1 MQTYV
6 FDIFQVIC
14 YYICNRGGVLMKYQ
28 VGNSKDINV
37 EINTDIFKLLY
48 PESNDALLKMTDSDR
63 VYFIMLLKKYY
74 LAYRDKLNIDKDVTF
89 GLEIEFE
96 EAYRDLIEL
105 NIYSMFDDTWIV
117 ADDRSLSNG
126 GEVKSPVLRDT
137 EKTWIDL
144 SSVCNIVDSNA
155 YVLDN
160 SSAHVHIGMQ
170 ILGNN
175 PKYWYNFAL
184 LWMTYENV
192 ISRFLYGEYVT
203 ARPRIM
209 EFAPPISKD
218 LIYDLDR
225 LKRCTNKVTA
235 LYILKVL
242 EGGRDRYQSINFT
255 NIADDSKVPIYKYNT
270 VMNKNTIEFRG
281 ANGTFNP
288 IIWQNNVN
296 LLVKLLEYAKNDNF
310 DEETII
316 KRLKGV
322 IQDGIPSNLDKYAR
336 IYIDEALELADLIF
350 TNNLDK
356 VYFLRQY
363 VKSGEVSTKPLVK
376 SKRFTM

>member
-1 MQTYV
+1 
-6 FDIFQVIC
+6 
-14 YYICNRGGVLMKYQ
+14 MKYQ
-28 VGNSKDINV
+28 VGNNKDINV

-48 PESNDALLKMTDSDR
+48 PNSNDALSEMTNSDR
-63 VYFIMLLKKYY
+63 IYLMMLLKNYY
-74 LAYRDKLNIDKDVTF
+74 LEYRDKLNIDKDATF

-105 NIYSMFDDTWIV
+105 NIYSMFDDWMI
-117 ADDRSLSNG
+117 ADDGSLSNG
-126 GEVKSPVLRDT
+126 GEVKSPVLSDT
-137 EKTWIDL
+137 KKTWIDL
-144 SSVCNIVDSNA
+144 DSVCNIVNNNA

-160 SSAHVHIGMQ
+160 TSAHVHIGMQ

-192 ISRFLYGEYVT
+192 ISRFLYGEYVS

-218 LIYDLDR
+218 LIDDLDR

-242 EGGRDRYQSINFT
+242 DGGRGRHQSVNFT
-255 NIADDSKVPIYKYNT
+255 NIADANKVPLYKYNT

-296 LLVKLLEYAKNDNF
+296 LLVKLLEYAKSSNF
-310 DEETII
+310 NEEVII
-316 KRLKGV
+316 QRLKEI
-322 IQDGIPSNLDKYAR
+322 IQEDIPGNLDKYNR

-363 VKSGEVSTKPLVK
+363 IKSGEVSTKPLVK

>member
-1 MQTYV
+1 
-6 FDIFQVIC
+6 
-14 YYICNRGGVLMKYQ
+14 MKYQ

-48 PESNDALLKMTDSDR
+48 PNSNDALLRMTASDR
-63 VYFIMLLKKYY
+63 VYLMMLMKKYY

-96 EAYRDLIEL
+96 EAYRDIIEL
-105 NIYSMFDDTWIV
+105 NIYNMFDNTWIV
-117 ADDRSLSNG
+117 ADDGSLSNG

-137 EKTWIDL
+137 EKAWIEL
-144 SSVCNIVDSNA
+144 GSVCNIVDNNA
-155 YVLDN
+155 YALDN
-160 SSAHVHIGMQ
+160 TSAHVHIGMQ

-192 ISRFLYGEYVT
+192 ISRFLYGEYVS

-218 LIYDLDR
+218 LIDDLDR

-235 LYILKVL
+235 LYILKAL
-242 EGGRDRYQSINFT
+242 EGGRGRHQSVNFT
-255 NIADDSKVPIYKYNT
+255 NVADADKVPPYKYNT

-316 KRLKGV
+316 KRLKEN
-322 IQDGIPSNLDKYAR
+322 IQDGIPSVLDKYTR
-336 IYIDEALELADLIF
+336 IYIDESLELVDLIF

-376 SKRFTM
+376 SKRFTI